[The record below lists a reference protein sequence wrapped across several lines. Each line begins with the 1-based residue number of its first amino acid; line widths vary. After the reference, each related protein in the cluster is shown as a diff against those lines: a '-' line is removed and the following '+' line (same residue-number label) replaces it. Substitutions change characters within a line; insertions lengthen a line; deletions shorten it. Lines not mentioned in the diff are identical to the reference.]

1 MKLIKTAVA
10 AALATLA
17 FSASAM
23 TQIADTELSTV
34 SGQDGVSIAAS
45 LNINMDSFK
54 YTDTDATGGSVSFNT
69 IHIGGL
75 IAASIDIINHT
86 QFDAVLK
93 SVGVDLNKTGVA
105 SMGVNPATGAAM
117 VIPAGTDMAKAFYN
131 GATDVVQIAVPPVT
145 TSHGLDMS
153 VGSITMGGNTGTAPS
168 FGSMAI
174 NNLDLRG
181 TTVWIWAH

>member
-23 TQIADTELSTV
+23 TQIADEQLSAV
-34 SGQDGVSIAAS
+34 SGQDGVSIAAN
-45 LNINMDSFK
+45 LNINMDSFT
-54 YTDTDATGGSVSFNT
+54 YTDTDAGTGGSVSFNK
-69 IHIGGL
+69 IHVGGL
-75 IAASIDIINHT
+75 IAASIDIISHAK
-86 QFDAVLK
+86 FDAILGA
-93 SVGVDLNKTGVA
+93 VGVDLNKTGLATA
-105 SMGVNPATGAAM
+105 SVPS
-117 VIPAGTDMAKAFYN
+117 GTDMGKAFYN
-131 GATDVVQIAVPPVT
+131 GATDVVQIAVPNVT
-145 TSHGLDMS
+145 TSHGIDMS
-153 VGSITMGGNTGTAPS
+153 VGSITMGGNSGTAPS

>member
-34 SGQDGVSIAAS
+34 SGQDGVSIAAN

-54 YTDTDATGGSVSFNT
+54 YTDTDAATGGSVSFNT
-69 IHIGGL
+69 IHVGGL
-75 IAASIDIINHT
+75 IAASIDIINHAA
-86 QFDAVLK
+86 FDTILAA
-93 SVGVDLNKTGVA
+93 SHVDLKTIGGVA
-105 SMGVNPATGAAM
+105 T
-117 VIPAGTDMAKAFYN
+117 TAFYN
-131 GATDVVQIAVPPVT
+131 GATDVVQIAVPNVVT
-145 TSHGLDMS
+145 PHGIDMS
-153 VGSITMGGNTGTAPS
+153 VGSITMGGNSGTAPS
-168 FGSMAI
+168 FGKFEM
-174 NNLDLRG
+174 NNVDLRG